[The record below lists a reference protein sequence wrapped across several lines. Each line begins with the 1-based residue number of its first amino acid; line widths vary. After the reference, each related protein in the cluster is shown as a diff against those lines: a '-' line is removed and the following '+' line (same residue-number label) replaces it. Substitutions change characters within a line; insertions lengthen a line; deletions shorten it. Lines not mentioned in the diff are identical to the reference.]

1 MAQASISSNMATR
14 HTWLSLY
21 ADNSED
27 EVETDSSDKFE
38 GMFVVLAGKQI

>member
-1 MAQASISSNMATR
+1 MAQASISSNMPTR

-27 EVETDSSDKFE
+27 KVEMDSSDEFE
-38 GMFVVLAGKQI
+38 GKSVVLAGKQI